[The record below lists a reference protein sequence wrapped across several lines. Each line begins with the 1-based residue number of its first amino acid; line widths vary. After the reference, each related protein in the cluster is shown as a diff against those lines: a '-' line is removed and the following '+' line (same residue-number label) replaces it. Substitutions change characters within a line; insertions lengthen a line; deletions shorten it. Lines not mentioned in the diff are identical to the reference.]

1 MALAKK
7 CDRCGKF
14 YEHYP
19 IGNIPGEYNALEKV
33 RLGKHGA
40 VEYRSSDMDLCP
52 DCMNS
57 FVKFMKGSKVVGVEN
72 NKQRNEKTI
81 SIDTSNFTFEEHYRS
96 RPGYTFLYFTAP
108 RDLVADKY
116 PDAEHATI
124 CIEWSDSDKEIDNYS
139 VTISPTKNGEDYD
152 WMPFELD
159 AHDVE
164 QLIAKGF
171 NEILTMFPSK
181 EDKNNG

>member
-1 MALAKK
+1 MAIAKK

-33 RLGKHGA
+33 RLGKNGA

-52 DCMNS
+52 DCMYS
-57 FVKFMKGSKVVGVEN
+57 FVKFMKGSKVVEVEN
-72 NKQRNEKTI
+72 NIRRYEQIMDIDI
-81 SIDTSNFTFEEHYRS
+81 SKFEFEERFES
-96 RPGYTFLYFTAP
+96 ALGYTVLYFIAP
-108 RDLVADKY
+108 KELVSDKH
-116 PDAEHATI
+116 PEAEHTTV
-124 CIEWSDSDKEIDNYS
+124 CIEWSDSDKEMDNYS

-159 AHDVE
+159 SGDVE
-164 QLIAKGF
+164 QLIAKG
-171 NEILTMFPSK
+171 L
-181 EDKNNG
+181 KN